1 MIKTY
6 VTILDYVYLIIDIER
21 FILIPEIE
29 NWYIKVFLYLYLSM
43 YIKRSENLR
52 ILIILNENIIQGT
65 LFKYF
70 FIRFNVIRFQ

>member
-70 FIRFNVIRFQ
+70 FIKFNVIRFQ